1 MNLNDRDVL
10 VEILRSIDAGSSV
23 CVATVVRTSRSVPRG
38 PGSKMLV
45 YSDGQT
51 RGTIGGG
58 EMESRVVAEA
68 LSCLSAREP
77 RLCTYQLLDPRN
89 GDPGVCGG
97 EVTVSLEPFMPT
109 PTVYVIGCG
118 HVGKAVVELAHWMG
132 FRVIATDDR
141 PGLANTENLPLADE
155 TISGPITDAIGAFPI
170 TDETHIVVVTRN
182 MGIDVGLLP
191 HLFETNAR
199 SIGVMGS
206 KRRWHETCAALL
218 AQGMSA
224 SDLDRVIAPIGI
236 ELHAE
241 TPEEIAVSI
250 LAEIV
255 ALRRTPRA

>member
-1 MNLNDRDVL
+1 MT
-10 VEILRSIDAGSSV
+10 RSRGASGWVSGPWRTWLSGTTAPSAVFGAGNQPT
-23 CVATVVRTSRSVPRG
+23 TVRP
-38 PGSKMLV
+38 
-45 YSDGQT
+45 GQT
-51 RGTIGGG
+51 F
-58 EMESRVVAEA
+58 
-68 LSCLSAREP
+68 
-77 RLCTYQLLDPRN
+77 Y
-89 GDPGVCGG
+89 
-97 EVTVSLEPFMPT
+97 
-109 PTVYVIGCG
+109 
-118 HVGKAVVELAHWMG
+118 